1 MSPVAQVPV
10 ISLVSTVLRHAVLY
24 SNTYTRPVWA
34 EAVQERPGSRDPQS
48 HFGLLLQME
57 GLRADLPP
65 HATDLG
71 VCWRGGGRSEVPGD

>member
-10 ISLVSTVLRHAVLY
+10 IRLVSAVLRHAVLY

-57 GLRADLPP
+57 GLRGFDSARY
-65 HATDLG
+65 AARMTI
-71 VCWRGGGRSEVPGD
+71 RSVKRKESP